1 MGKRNKGVYNGA
13 NSKAATA
20 AFNTAT
26 FYRQYYDRLMEL
38 SMVMFEWKNMPDTV
52 DIRYLERCLFLQGKA
67 VFFEDPVL
75 GHLAL
80 KCATDGGFNVYGV
93 PTSRRAY
100 ADNGYSANLTDKDS
114 VIIWNNY
121 SRTNS
126 VTDVQIFA
134 RRLANIDA
142 TIDINLRA
150 QKTPILIRCSEQQR
164 LTLLNMY
171 AQYSGDEPCI
181 FGDDK
186 LDLNQMTVFTTG
198 APYVA
203 DKIREEKNQTWNEVL
218 TYFGISN
225 TNITKRERMVTD
237 EVIRAQGGTIASRY
251 SRLEM
256 RRAACKQ
263 INELFGLNV
272 ECDYREDFREVTDD
286 IFYEGDTGGEGIA
299 GTTHLPYH
307 KPRGGDK

>member
-1 MGKRNKGVYNGA
+1 MSRNRKGVKPGANNKGA
-13 NSKAATA
+13 FA

-26 FYRQYYDRLMEL
+26 FYQQYYDRLSEL
-38 SMVMFEWKNMPDTV
+38 GMVMFEWKGLPDTV
-52 DIRYLERCLFLQGKA
+52 DARYLERCLFLQGKA
-67 VFFEDPVL
+67 VFFKDEVM
-75 GHLAL
+75 GHLVA
-80 KCATDGGFNVYGV
+80 KCATTGGFNVYGV
-93 PTSRRAY
+93 PKERRAY
-100 ADNGYSANLTDKDS
+100 AENGYTNNLTDKDS

-121 SRTNS
+121 NRKNS
-126 VTDVQIFA
+126 VTDVQVFA
-134 RRLANIDA
+134 QRLANIDA
-142 TIDINLRA
+142 TIDINLKA

-186 LDLNQMTVFTTG
+186 LDLSQMTVFTTG
-198 APYVA
+198 APFVV
-203 DKIREEKNQTWNEVL
+203 DKIREEKNQCWNEIL

-237 EVIRAQGGTIASRY
+237 EVIRSQGGTIASRY

-256 RRAACKQ
+256 RRQACEQ
-263 INELFGLNV
+263 INKMFGLNV
-272 ECDYREDFREVTDD
+272 TCDYREDFREVTDD
-286 IFYEGDTGGEGIA
+286 VFYEGDTGDGVA

-307 KPRGGDK
+307 KPRGEG